1 MNRPIRKVAAALA
14 VLFAAIFLNL
24 NYVQV
29 VKGSDYRNADGNKRV
44 LLNEYASP
52 RGAIVVQGT
61 NVAVSKQTDDE
72 LKYLRTYPDGP
83 VYAPVTGYYSYVYG
97 RSGIEQ
103 DEDDVLSGNDPR
115 LFGTQLSSLLTGR
128 NPKGGSVELT
138 LNKAAQR
145 AAYNAMRDSSG
156 KMRAGAVVAIDPTT
170 GALLAVVST
179 PSYDPSL
186 LSSHNAD
193 AIEKAWANLNSKPTQ
208 PMLNRAFKQLYPPGS
223 TFKVIVSAAA
233 LKAGYKPDTKVF
245 APVGY
250 WPFQPKKTTACPS
263 NAASSCVENFEGESC
278 ESGDLATLEFALAK
292 SCNTAFAALAVD
304 KLGATKIAD
313 MAKLFGFQAPY
324 ADTANPPNFCDP
336 PALQVPLS
344 VCGSTVGST
353 GDLNDRGSLSHTA
366 FGQQDAK
373 MTPLQAA
380 MISAAVANDGVLMKP
395 YLVSRELSPNLSTLS
410 KTQPAQLSQVLSPD
424 LDAQLQAMM
433 ESVVT
438 APEGTGGPAA
448 ITDIPGVTVGGK
460 TGTADTGLYSKSAKT
475 QPDAWFTGFA
485 LKNGA
490 AKIAVAVILENAGVS
505 GDEVTGGLAAAPV
518 AKAVMEAYLKSGGG
532 H

>member
-1 MNRPIRKVAAALA
+1 MNKPIRKIAAALA

-29 VKGSDYRNADGNKRV
+29 VKGSDYRNAAGNKRV

-61 NVAVSKQTDDE
+61 NIAVSKQTDDE
-72 LKYLRTYPDGP
+72 LKYLRKYPDGP

-103 DEDDVLSGNDPR
+103 AEDDVLSGNDPR

-145 AAYNAMRDSSG
+145 AAYNAMKDSSG
-156 KMRAGAVVAIDPTT
+156 KMRRGAVVALDPTT
-170 GALLAVVST
+170 GAILALVST
-179 PSYDPSL
+179 PSYDPSV
-186 LSSHNAD
+186 LSSHNAN
-193 AIEKAWANLNSKPTQ
+193 AITRAWQNLNNRRSQ
-208 PMLNRAFKQLYPPGS
+208 PMLDRALRQLYPPGS

-233 LKAGYKPDTKVF
+233 LKNGYKPDTKVF

-250 WPFQPKKTTACPS
+250 WPFQPKKTSACPS
-263 NAASSCVENFEGESC
+263 NAASSCVQNFEGESC
-278 ESGDLATLEFALAK
+278 ASGTQATLEFALAK
-292 SCNTAFAALAVD
+292 SCNTAFAALAVNRI
-304 KLGATKIAD
+304 GGSKIAD
-313 MAKLFGFQAPY
+313 MAKAFGFATPY
-324 ADTANPPNFCDP
+324 SDTNNPPDFCDP
-336 PALQVPLS
+336 PALEIPLP
-344 VCGSTVGST
+344 VCSSTVGSA
-353 GDLNDRGSLSHTA
+353 GDLDDPGSLSHTA

-380 MISAAVANDGVLMKP
+380 MISSAVANDGVLMKP
-395 YLVSRELSPNLSTLS
+395 YLVARELSPNLSTLS
-410 KTQPAQLSQVLSPD
+410 RTQPSQLSQVLSPD
-424 LDAQLQAMM
+424 LDAQLQQMM

-485 LKNGA
+485 LKNGE

>member
-1 MNRPIRKVAAALA
+1 MNRPIRKIAAALA

-61 NVAVSKQTDDE
+61 DVAVSQSTKDE

-83 VYAPVTGYYSYVYG
+83 VYAPVTGYYSFVYG

-103 DEDDVLSGNDPR
+103 AEDDVLSGNDPR

-138 LNKAAQR
+138 LNKAAQQ
-145 AAYNAMRDSSG
+145 AAYKAMRAPDGS
-156 KMRAGAVVAIDPTT
+156 MRRGAVVALDPTT
-170 GALLAVVST
+170 GAILAVVST
-179 PSYDPSL
+179 PSYDPSS

-193 AIEKAWANLNSKPTQ
+193 TIEKTWQQLNADPQQ
-208 PMLNRAFKQLYPPGS
+208 PMLNRAFRQLYPPGS
-223 TFKVIVSAAA
+223 TFKVVVTAAA
-233 LKAGYKPDTKVF
+233 LKAGYKPDSKVF

-250 WPFQPKKTTACPS
+250 WPFQPKKTSACPAD
-263 NAASSCVENFEGESC
+263 AASSCVQNFEGEAC
-278 ESGDLATLEFALAK
+278 ASGTTATLEFALAK

-304 KLGATKIAD
+304 KLGAGQIAD
-313 MAKLFGFQAPY
+313 EAKLFGFQSPYTGNAP
-324 ADTANPPNFCDP
+324 DFCDP

-344 VCGSTVGST
+344 VCGSTIGST
-353 GDLNDRGSLSHTA
+353 GDLSDKGSLSHTA

-380 MISAAVANDGVLMKP
+380 MLSAAVANNGVLMKP
-395 YLVSRELSPNLSTLS
+395 YLVAKELSPNLSTLS
-410 KTQPAQLSQVLSPD
+410 ATQPQQLSQVLPAD
-424 LDAQLQAMM
+424 LNSQLRDMM
-433 ESVVT
+433 VGVVT
-438 APEGTGGPAA
+438 LPEGTGGPAK
-448 ITDIPGVTVGGK
+448 INDISDVTVGGK
-460 TGTADTGLYSKSAKT
+460 TGTADTGLYSKSSKT

-485 LKNGA
+485 LQSGEP
-490 AKIAVAVILENAGVS
+490 KIAVAVILENAGVS
-505 GDEVTGGLAAAPV
+505 GDEVTGGLAAAPI
-518 AKAVMEAYLKSGGG
+518 AKAVMEAYLNPGGG